1 MSSRPVILAAV
12 RYYLPGFRSG
22 GPVRS
27 ISNLVD
33 RLGDEYDF
41 RIVTFDRDFRDS
53 HQYPSAVAGQ
63 WVDCGK
69 AKVRYLSPREAP
81 FVSWRALLRESSA
94 DIIYLNSVFDR
105 LFSVRPLI
113 ALKSAGPVVL
123 APRGELSAG
132 ALGVKAIPKQLLL
145 RMFKLLRLHSQVHW
159 HASSAGEA
167 EEIRRIFPSTRGSI
181 AVAANIPNPASGV
194 GSPRAKRVGSLR
206 VAFLSRVAPKKNLLY
221 AIRAVSRLSGDVT
234 FDIWGPVDDVAY
246 WQTCQNEM
254 ATSPANVRITWRGD
268 VPNDQVPATLATYD
282 VFLFPTL
289 GENFGHV
296 IVDALDA
303 GLPVVISDRTPWTR
317 LREACVGVDLPL
329 SEEAAFVR
337 VLQEFQELDDATMTG
352 IRARCRAY
360 AERWRSHVVD
370 PDQYRR
376 LFEVL
381 GPRESMGR
389 AR

>member
-1 MSSRPVILAAV
+1 VSPRPVILAPV

-27 ISNLVD
+27 VSNLVD

-41 RIVTFDRDFRDS
+41 RIVTFDRDFGDAHPYS
-53 HQYPSAVAGQ
+53 TAVRGQ

-69 AKVRYLSPREAP
+69 ARVRYLSPREAP
-81 FVSWRALLRESSA
+81 FVSWRALLRESDA
-94 DIIYLNSVFDR
+94 HVVYLNSVFDR
-105 LFSVRPLI
+105 VFSVRPLT
-113 ALKSAGPVVL
+113 ALKSARPVVV

-132 ALGVKAIPKQLLL
+132 ALSVKAIPKQ
-145 RMFKLLRLHSQVHW
+145 FLLRLFKLFRLHTQVHW

-167 EEIRRIFPSTRGSI
+167 DEIRRNFRSTRGSI

-194 GSPRAKRVGSLR
+194 GSPDAKRVGSLR

-246 WQTCQNEM
+246 WRACQKEM
-254 ATSPANVRITWRGD
+254 ATSPANVRIAWRGD
-268 VPNDQVPATLATYD
+268 VPNEQVPATLVRYD

-296 IVDALDA
+296 VVDALDA
-303 GLPVVISDRTPWTR
+303 GLPVVISDRTPWTQ
-317 LREACVGVDLPL
+317 LREAGVGVDLPL

-337 VLQEFQELDDATMTG
+337 ALQEFQKMDDATMTG

-360 AERWRSHVVD
+360 AERWRTEVID

-376 LFEVL
+376 LFEVS
-381 GPRESMGR
+381 GPRESMRR